1 MGEASIGEQIGFQV
15 HERVSSR
22 LQSTLFS
29 PIVLLIAEQSSQ
41 EVTQQVDHQLFST
54 WSQYIG
60 VKVEIENRI
69 KEDYSGQRRTDTER
83 ILSPDAEPD
92 LDADQ

>member
-1 MGEASIGEQIGFQV
+1 MDKESIGEQIGFQV
-15 HERVSSR
+15 RERVSSR
-22 LQSTLFS
+22 LQFTLFS
-29 PIVLLIAEQSSQ
+29 PTVLLIAEQSSQ

-69 KEDYSGQRRTDTER
+69 KEDYSGQ
-83 ILSPDAEPD
+83 
-92 LDADQ
+92 